1 MFVSAQ
7 AAVRAFAWPDAIA
20 AIQAAYTVPAD
31 PTALPPRTVARA
43 PGVWLRC
50 LPAIPANG
58 RYFGAKLMG
67 MAPSSTTPGVDYVI
81 VLFDRETSGIA
92 AFVDANLVTGY
103 RTASTTAAALDR
115 LVPREPVTLAILGS
129 GLEATMHLR
138 AFASIRE
145 IGACTVFSPTPHK
158 RDAFA
163 QSLGAE
169 LGIDIR
175 AVATPAEGVR
185 EAGVVL
191 AAARSRGEQPIL
203 FGNWLRP
210 DATILSIGSTVPEQ
224 RELDASVIAAADLI
238 VCDTLEEV
246 IEETGDM
253 LAAAA
258 SGVDTHGRCFGM
270 DQLMAGALDARIAQ
284 AGIRMFKSVGAGLQ
298 DVVIAEMIL
307 TRALEAGL
315 ATPLPI
321 QFDTKRPQK
330 KG

>member
-1 MFVSAQ
+1 MPARFPSI
-7 AAVRAFAWPDAIA
+7 RARYRGGRPGESPPAIDRA
-20 AIQAAYTVPAD
+20 GAGRDRTPAGRSSGSRASGGAGS
-31 PTALPPRTVARA
+31 TALPPRTVARA

-175 AVATPAEGVR
+175 AVATPAE
-185 EAGVVL
+185 
-191 AAARSRGEQPIL
+191 AAI
-203 FGNWLRP
+203 W
-210 DATILSIGSTVPEQ
+210 IGSTEQ
-224 RELDASVIAAADLI
+224 TVSCVRTRMGRNLARLRTSSALSRRRADILQ
-238 VCDTLEEV
+238 
-246 IEETGDM
+246 
-253 LAAAA
+253 
-258 SGVDTHGRCFGM
+258 RYPGM
-270 DQLMAGALDARIAQ
+270 AL
-284 AGIRMFKSVGAGLQ
+284 GGGSL
-298 DVVIAEMIL
+298 
-307 TRALEAGL
+307 
-315 ATPLPI
+315 
-321 QFDTKRPQK
+321 
-330 KG
+330 